1 MADFKLIFIF
11 FFNEQVKKKKKNLGK
26 KAGTISKNCFLI
38 SILSIGIEAG
48 DTVRNV
54 LPLSGEDEV
63 LSSK

>member
-11 FFNEQVKKKKKNLGK
+11 FFSEQVKKKNLGK

-48 DTVRNV
+48 DTGRNV
-54 LPLSGEDEV
+54 LPLSGESEV
-63 LSSK
+63 LSSQ